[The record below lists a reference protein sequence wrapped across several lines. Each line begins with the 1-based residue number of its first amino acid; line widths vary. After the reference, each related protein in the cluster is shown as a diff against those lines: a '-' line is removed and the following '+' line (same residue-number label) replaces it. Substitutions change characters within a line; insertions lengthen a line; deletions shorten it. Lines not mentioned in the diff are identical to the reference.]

1 MTDFDGSIKFDTK
14 IETGDAEKSL
24 EQIERKA
31 KEAYSEVEKAEKK
44 AQTQTEK
51 NTAETEKSTR
61 SRKKNADATKT
72 QTQESEKETK
82 SKKSNTDT
90 TKKQTDETEKN
101 TRKKKENSD
110 STKKQSEDTDENTR
124 KTKENTE
131 SVKDSSEA
139 LGKLKIAAAAA
150 GAALVAAGAAA
161 LKDVAETGARFSATM
176 SQVGAISGA
185 TGADFDAL
193 TEKAKE
199 MGAATVFSASQASEA
214 MTYMAM
220 AGWKTADMLDGIEGI
235 MNLAAASG
243 ESLAATSDI
252 VTDALTA
259 FGLSAADS
267 GHFADVLAAASSN
280 ANTNV
285 GMMGETFKYVAPMAG
300 SLGYSIEDMSVA
312 IGLMANSGIKAS
324 MAGTSLN
331 AILTRLATNTSDA
344 RTTVEELGVKFYDA
358 EGNARD
364 FGSVMEELREATKNM
379 NAEQKSNLAYT
390 VAGTEASKGFLTI
403 LNASTADYDKLTE
416 AIRNADG
423 AAKDMAE
430 TMVDNLQGDIT
441 LAQSAL
447 EGLKLA
453 AFDCIEKPFREA
465 TRHATEALDNLT
477 NSAKS
482 GELKESLT
490 DIGESAG
497 ELMESLTD
505 FAADTL
511 PTVLSGLSLL
521 IDNLGLL
528 ASVTL
533 GVVSAQKSLT
543 IMKGINALYK
553 AANAELIAHMTAQKL
568 DTIATAADCAG
579 LSAKAVIVG
588 VLTGKISLATA
599 AQYLWNTAVNAN
611 PIGLIATG
619 IGLVV
624 SALSYFIPKIVSAAK
639 ETDEF
644 TKALNRAREEYE
656 NVKKQGEDAVRDAEK
671 QAYVVGK
678 LKDRLYELDD
688 ALSDTSL
695 SSEEAAEKKQELL
708 GVIDDLKEY
717 IPDLAIEIDNETG
730 RLSTQRSELDRLCES
745 YGKLAIAKAK
755 SEAVHNNL
763 VAAYDVQFEA
773 EKNRSE
779 KQAEYDRLSE
789 KSQSARSGYARGAAG
804 GSRGRGGL
812 FRVWDS
818 DLTAVRLKDAEAAL
832 EEADE
837 LLSDANAEVEYWQN
851 QASAADRE
859 TRLWSSRT
867 PQERAI
873 PTEGQFESRYKECP
887 RCHEWTSRESKICTI
902 CGYVFETSSG
912 GNAGGA
918 GGTGSGGTTA
928 KAPYEKAK
936 SDLSYRLDIDEIT
949 EEEYYDALSRAR
961 DEYLTRD
968 SDEWRKA
975 TAEIYKYRKKAAED
989 EKKTLT
995 EARKNLSDEERKAYA
1010 AEAAAARESLDTRL
1024 KYGLISE
1031 EEYYKDLA
1039 ALRDK
1044 YYDDTDEAYKEL
1056 TYKLIDYEKE
1066 KVSSALSDIASFAD
1080 GALSAVEGKMKKM
1093 REKLS
1098 DYSAP
1103 IGKDEGGNAA
1113 LTDPYAALD
1122 DLLEYNYYLGTVK
1135 DRMKSLDLSDEE
1147 IADFFSVLSDMSVE
1161 DGTTFARLLSEK
1173 SDHAFG
1179 TYLSAWKRQNELAGS
1194 ISDSLY
1200 KDEYVSAVE
1209 KSAAFVDERLREL
1222 AGEIPDAF
1230 YEAGENSAE
1239 EFSRAFEKSL
1249 DALFDSLSERVK
1261 SMNSSLFFPTFV
1273 PTGAGITN
1281 HSETTT
1287 VNNNYSYTIQGTDGA
1302 TPAQIRDTLRAQ
1314 DELRRLGGIS

>member
-1 MTDFDGSIKFDTK
+1 MTDFDGSVKFDTK
-14 IETGDAEKSL
+14 IDTSGFESGLAKIT
-24 EQIERKA
+24 KA
-31 KEAYSEVEKAEKK
+31 ASA
-44 AQTQTEK
+44 
-51 NTAETEKSTR
+51 
-61 SRKKNADATKT
+61 
-72 QTQESEKETK
+72 
-82 SKKSNTDT
+82 
-90 TKKQTDETEKN
+90 
-101 TRKKKENSD
+101 
-110 STKKQSEDTDENTR
+110 
-124 KTKENTE
+124 
-131 SVKDSSEA
+131 A
-139 LGKLKIAAAAA
+139 LSA
-150 GAALVAAGAAA
+150 GAIAGAF
-161 LKDVAETGARFSATM
+161 KDVAKTGAQFSATM

-403 LNASTADYDKLTE
+403 LNASAADYDKLTE

-465 TRHATEALDNLT
+465 TQHATEALDNLT
-477 NSAKS
+477 NSAKN

-505 FAADTL
+505 FAEKTL
-511 PTVLSGLSLL
+511 PQLLSLLSVL
-521 IDNLGLL
+521 IDNLG
-528 ASVTL
+528 AIAA
-533 GVVSAQKSLT
+533 GVVA
-543 IMKGINALYK
+543 YK
-553 AANAELIAHMTAQKL
+553 VAANAAKVAQ
-568 DTIATAADCAG
+568 AG
-579 LSAKAVIVG
+579 LNAVM
-588 VLTGKISLATA
+588 K
-599 AQYLWNTAVNAN
+599 AN
-611 PIGLIATG
+611 PYALAAAALSA
-619 IGLVV
+619 LVV
-624 SALSYFIPKIVSAAK
+624 MTINATNKA
-639 ETDEF
+639 DEF
-644 TKALNRAREEYE
+644 TEAMRRSREEFE
-656 NVKKQGEDAVRDAEK
+656 NIKKQGEDAVSDAEK
-671 QAYVVGK
+671 QADAVGK

-708 GVIDDLKEY
+708 DVIDELKKY
-717 IPDLAIEIDNETG
+717 IPDLSIEIDDETG
-730 RLSTQRSELDRLCES
+730 KLSIQRNEVDNLCES

-755 SEAVHNNL
+755 AEAASENL
-763 VAAYDVQFEA
+763 TAAYKLKYDAEENIKNIEAKITEQEKSVEDNEAWRQMAEQGLKSWSPDIFGYAAYVLGHDSNADVKLQQYKMDKILA
-773 EKNRSE
+773 EDDLKQAEEKIAYWQSQVDTLSSEYKAVESAESSSNRSE
-779 KQAEYDRLSE
+779 S
-789 KSQSARSGYARGAAG
+789 
-804 GSRGRGGL
+804 
-812 FRVWDS
+812 
-818 DLTAVRLKDAEAAL
+818 
-832 EEADE
+832 
-837 LLSDANAEVEYWQN
+837 
-851 QASAADRE
+851 
-859 TRLWSSRT
+859 
-867 PQERAI
+867 
-873 PTEGQFESRYKECP
+873 
-887 RCHEWTSRESKICTI
+887 ESKR
-902 CGYVFETSSG
+902 GSSSSPVP
-912 GNAGGA
+912 
-918 GGTGSGGTTA
+918 TDKTKMTA
-928 KAPYEKAK
+928 KSPYEKTK
-936 SDLSYRLDIDEIT
+936 SDLSYRLDVDEIT

-995 EARKNLSDEERKAYA
+995 EARKKLSEEERKAYA

-1103 IGKDEGGNAA
+1103 IGKDEAGNAA

-1122 DLLEYNYYLGTVK
+1122 NLLEYNYYLGTVK

-1249 DALFDSLSERVK
+1249 DVLFDSLSERVK
-1261 SMNSSLFFPTFV
+1261 SVNSSLFFPTFV

>member
-1 MTDFDGSIKFDTK
+1 MFDGSIKFDTK
-14 IETGDAEKSL
+14 IDTSGFESGL
-24 EQIERKA
+24 A
-31 KEAYSEVEKAEKK
+31 KI
-44 AQTQTEK
+44 
-51 NTAETEKSTR
+51 
-61 SRKKNADATKT
+61 TK
-72 QTQESEKETK
+72 
-82 SKKSNTDT
+82 
-90 TKKQTDETEKN
+90 
-101 TRKKKENSD
+101 
-110 STKKQSEDTDENTR
+110 
-124 KTKENTE
+124 
-131 SVKDSSEA
+131 
-139 LGKLKIAAAAA
+139 AAAAA
-150 GAALVAAGAAA
+150 LSTGAIAGAF
-161 LKDVAETGARFSATM
+161 KDVAKTGAQFSATM

-465 TRHATEALDNLT
+465 TWHATEALDNLT
-477 NSAKS
+477 NSAKN

-533 GVVSAQKSLT
+533 GVVAAQKSMM
-543 IMKGINALYK
+543 IMKTVTAMYHAATPALLEYAAAQAYENEVGARGISVTKL
-553 AANAELIAHMTAQKL
+553 LIGTMTLKE
-568 DTIATAADCAG
+568 IA
-579 LSAKAVIVG
+579 VG
-588 VLTGKISLATA
+588 VLTGKITLAAA
-599 AQYLWNTAVNAN
+599 AQELWNRVMNAN

-619 IGLVV
+619 IGLLV
-624 SALSYFIPKIVSAAK
+624 SALSFLIPKIVSAAK

-656 NVKKQGEDAVRDAEK
+656 NVKKQGEDAVSDAEK

-755 SEAVHNNL
+755 AEAANDNL
-763 VAAYDVQFEA
+763 VEAYKVQFEA

-789 KSQSARSGYARGAAG
+789 KSQNARSGSARGAAG

-812 FRVWDS
+812 FRVWSS

-837 LLSDANAEVEYWQN
+837 LLSDANADVKYWQN

-867 PQERAI
+867 PQERAL
-873 PTEGQFESRYKECP
+873 PTDGQFESRYKECP

-912 GNAGGA
+912 GNEDGA

-928 KAPYEKAK
+928 KTPYETAK
-936 SDLSYRLDIDEIT
+936 SDLSYRLDVDEIT

-995 EARKNLSDEERKAYA
+995 EARRKLSDEERKAYA

-1080 GALSAVEGKMKKM
+1080 GALSEVEGKMQKM

-1098 DYSAP
+1098 AYSAP
-1103 IGKDEGGNAA
+1103 IGKDENGNAA
-1113 LTDPYAALD
+1113 LTDPYAALE
-1122 DLLEYNYYLGTVK
+1122 DLLEYDYYLGTVK
-1135 DRMKSLDLSDEE
+1135 ERMKKLDLSDEE

-1230 YEAGENSAE
+1230 YEAGKDSAQ

-1261 SMNSSLFFPTFV
+1261 SVNSSLFFPTFA

-1287 VNNNYSYTIQGTDGA
+1287 VNNNYSYTIQSGDGS

>member
-124 KTKENTE
+124 KTKENTK

-139 LGKLKIAAAAA
+139 LGKLKTAAAAA

-199 MGAATVFSASQASEA
+199 MGASTVFSASQASEA

-220 AGWKTADMLDGIEGI
+220 AGWKTANMLDGIEGI

-364 FGSVMEELREATKNM
+364 FGTVMRELREATKDM
-379 NAEQKSNLAYT
+379 NAEQKANLAYT

-423 AAKDMAE
+423 AAKAMAD

-453 AFDCIEKPFREA
+453 AFDCIEEPFREA

-477 NSAKS
+477 NSAKN

-490 DIGESAG
+490 DVGESAG

-521 IDNLGLL
+521 IDNLGLM

-533 GVVSAQKSLT
+533 GVVAAQKSLT

-599 AQYLWNTAVNAN
+599 AQYLWNTAVKAN

-755 SEAVHNNL
+755 AEAANDNL
-763 VAAYDVQFEA
+763 VAAYKVQFEA
-773 EKNRSE
+773 ERKLTEAERVLE
-779 KQAEYDRLSE
+779 EAQAAPPKKDTGFSI
-789 KSQSARSGYARGAAG
+789 AG
-804 GSRGRGGL
+804 GMG
-812 FRVWDS
+812 
-818 DLTAVRLKDAEAAL
+818 DLANMGKKQLAVKEAQNAL
-832 EEADE
+832 EEAND
-837 LLSDANAEVEYWQN
+837 DVEYWQN

-867 PQERAI
+867 PQEGVL
-873 PTEGQFESRYKECP
+873 PTDGQFESRYKECP

-918 GGTGSGGTTA
+918 GGTGSGSTTA
-928 KAPYEKAK
+928 KTPYEKTK
-936 SDLSYRLDIDEIT
+936 SDLSYRLDVDEIT

-995 EARKNLSDEERKAYA
+995 EARKKLSEEERKAYA

-1080 GALSAVEGKMKKM
+1080 GALSEVEGKMQKM

-1098 DYSAP
+1098 AYSAP
-1103 IGKDEGGNAA
+1103 IGKDENGNAA
-1113 LTDPYAALD
+1113 LTDPYAALE
-1122 DLLEYNYYLGTVK
+1122 DLLEYDYYLGTVK

-1230 YEAGENSAE
+1230 YEAGKDSAQ

-1261 SMNSSLFFPTFV
+1261 SVNSSLFFPTFA

-1287 VNNNYSYTIQGTDGA
+1287 VNNNYSYTIQSGDGS

>member
-14 IETGDAEKSL
+14 IDTSGFESGL
-24 EQIERKA
+24 A
-31 KEAYSEVEKAEKK
+31 KI
-44 AQTQTEK
+44 
-51 NTAETEKSTR
+51 
-61 SRKKNADATKT
+61 TK
-72 QTQESEKETK
+72 
-82 SKKSNTDT
+82 
-90 TKKQTDETEKN
+90 
-101 TRKKKENSD
+101 
-110 STKKQSEDTDENTR
+110 
-124 KTKENTE
+124 
-131 SVKDSSEA
+131 
-139 LGKLKIAAAAA
+139 AAAAA
-150 GAALVAAGAAA
+150 LSTGAIAGAF
-161 LKDVAETGARFSATM
+161 KDVAKTGAQFSATM

-259 FGLSAADS
+259 FGLTAADS

-331 AILTRLATNTSDA
+331 SILTRLATNTSDA
-344 RTTVEELGVKFYDA
+344 RTTIEELGVKFYDA

-364 FGSVMEELREATKNM
+364 FGSVMEELREATKDM
-379 NAEQKSNLAYT
+379 NAEQKANLAYT

-423 AAKDMAE
+423 AAKAMAD

-453 AFDCIEKPFREA
+453 AFDCIEEPFREA
-465 TRHATEALDNLT
+465 TQHATEALDRLT
-477 NSAKS
+477 NSAKH
-482 GELKESLT
+482 GELQESLT

-505 FAADTL
+505 FAADAL
-511 PTVLSGLSLL
+511 PTVLSGISLL

-528 ASVTL
+528 ASMTL
-533 GVVSAQKSLT
+533 GVVSAQKSMAILKT
-543 IMKGINALYK
+543 VTAMYK
-553 AANAELIAHMTAQKL
+553 AANKELEAHIAKKKL
-568 DTIATAADCAG
+568 EEIATAADCAG
-579 LSAKAVIVG
+579 LSLKTVLVG
-588 VLTGKISLATA
+588 VLTGKIKLATA
-599 AQYLWNTAVNAN
+599 AQYLWNTAVKAN

-656 NVKKQGEDAVRDAEK
+656 NVKKQGEDAVSDAEK

-708 GVIDDLKEY
+708 SVIDDLKEY

-755 SEAVHNNL
+755 AEAANDNL
-763 VAAYDVQFEA
+763 VEAYKVQFEA
-773 EKNRSE
+773 ERNLSE
-779 KQAEYDRLSE
+779 KQTAYDEIVAKYDWNSDGWGKWGQRGTAQKAVE
-789 KSQSARSGYARGAAG
+789 SAQ
-804 GSRGRGGL
+804 
-812 FRVWDS
+812 
-818 DLTAVRLKDAEAAL
+818 KAL
-832 EEADE
+832 EEAND
-837 LLSDANAEVEYWQN
+837 DVAYWQS
-851 QASAADRE
+851 QADAADRE

-867 PQERAI
+867 PRGRVL

-887 RCHEWTSRESKICTI
+887 RCHQWTFRESKVCTI

-912 GNAGGA
+912 STGGA
-918 GGTGSGGTTA
+918 GGTGSGSTTA
-928 KAPYEKAK
+928 KTPYETAK
-936 SDLSYRLDIDEIT
+936 NDLSYRLDVDEIT

-961 DEYLTRD
+961 DEYLTKD

-995 EARKNLSDEERKAYA
+995 EARKKLSEEERKALET
-1010 AEAAAARESLDTRL
+1010 EASAARESLDTRL

-1031 EEYYKDLA
+1031 EEYYNDLA

-1044 YYDDTDEAYKEL
+1044 YYDDTDEAYKDL

-1066 KVSSALSDIASFAD
+1066 KVTSALSDIASFAD
-1080 GALSAVEGKMKKM
+1080 GALSAVEGKTQKM

-1098 DYSAP
+1098 SYSAP
-1103 IGKDEGGNAA
+1103 FDKDENGNAA
-1113 LTDPYAALD
+1113 LTDPYAALNS
-1122 DLLEYNYYLGTVK
+1122 LLEYNYYLGAVK

-1179 TYLSAWKRQNELAGS
+1179 TYISAWKRQNELAGS

-1209 KSAAFVDERLREL
+1209 KSAAYVDERLREL

-1249 DALFDSLSERVK
+1249 DALFDSLSERVR
-1261 SMNSSLFFPTFV
+1261 SVNSSLFFPSFV

-1287 VNNNYSYTIQGTDGA
+1287 VNNNYSYTIQSGDGA

>member
-90 TKKQTDETEKN
+90 TKKQTGETEKN

-139 LGKLKIAAAAA
+139 LGKLKTAAAAA

-161 LKDVAETGARFSATM
+161 LKDAAETGARFSATM

-477 NSAKS
+477 SSAKS

-599 AQYLWNTAVNAN
+599 AQYLWNTAVKAN

-656 NVKKQGEDAVRDAEK
+656 NVKKQGEDTVRDAEK

-755 SEAVHNNL
+755 AEAANDNL
-763 VAAYDVQFEA
+763 VEAYKVQFEA
-773 EKNRSE
+773 EKKRNEAQTEYQKMSSAQNSRIFWNNPNRLG
-779 KQAEYDRLSE
+779 AVWDY
-789 KSQSARSGYARGAAG
+789 ARSAVG
-804 GSRGRGGL
+804 G
-812 FRVWDS
+812 
-818 DLTAVRLKDAEAAL
+818 EAAAKANYNKA
-832 EEADE
+832 EKE
-837 LLSDANAEVEYWQN
+837 LDKANAEVEYWQS

-867 PQERAI
+867 PQEGAV
-873 PTEGQFESRYKECP
+873 PTDGQFESRYKECP

-928 KAPYEKAK
+928 KSPYEKTK
-936 SDLSYRLDIDEIT
+936 SDLSYRLDVDEIT

-961 DEYLTRD
+961 DEYLLKD

-1161 DGTTFARLLSEK
+1161 DGTIFARLLSEK

-1249 DALFDSLSERVK
+1249 DALFDSLSERVR
-1261 SMNSSLFFPTFV
+1261 SVNSSLFFPTFV

>member
-1 MTDFDGSIKFDTK
+1 MTDFDGSVKFDTK
-14 IETGDAEKSL
+14 IDTSGFESGLAKIT
-24 EQIERKA
+24 KA
-31 KEAYSEVEKAEKK
+31 ASA
-44 AQTQTEK
+44 
-51 NTAETEKSTR
+51 
-61 SRKKNADATKT
+61 
-72 QTQESEKETK
+72 
-82 SKKSNTDT
+82 
-90 TKKQTDETEKN
+90 
-101 TRKKKENSD
+101 
-110 STKKQSEDTDENTR
+110 
-124 KTKENTE
+124 
-131 SVKDSSEA
+131 A
-139 LGKLKIAAAAA
+139 LSA
-150 GAALVAAGAAA
+150 GAIAGAF
-161 LKDVAETGARFSATM
+161 KDVAKTGAQFSATM

-465 TRHATEALDNLT
+465 TQHATEALDDLT
-477 NSAKS
+477 NSAKH

-533 GVVSAQKSLT
+533 GVVSAQKSMV
-543 IMKGINALYK
+543 IMKTVTAMYHAATPALLEYAAAQAYENEMGARGISVTKL
-553 AANAELIAHMTAQKL
+553 LIGTMTLKE
-568 DTIATAADCAG
+568 IA
-579 LSAKAVIVG
+579 VG
-588 VLTGKISLATA
+588 VLTGKITLAAA
-599 AQYLWNTAVNAN
+599 AQELWNRVMNAN

-656 NVKKQGEDAVRDAEK
+656 NVKKQGEDAVSDAEK

-773 EKNRSE
+773 ERKLTE
-779 KQAEYDRLSE
+779 AERVLEEAQEAPPKKDTGFSI
-789 KSQSARSGYARGAAG
+789 AG
-804 GSRGRGGL
+804 GTG
-812 FRVWDS
+812 
-818 DLTAVRLKDAEAAL
+818 DLVNMGKKQLAVKEAQKAL
-832 EEADE
+832 EEAND
-837 LLSDANAEVEYWQN
+837 DVAYWQN

-867 PQERAI
+867 PRERAL

-918 GGTGSGGTTA
+918 GGTGSGSTTA
-928 KAPYEKAK
+928 KSPYEKAK
-936 SDLSYRLDIDEIT
+936 SDLSYRLDVDEIT

-995 EARKNLSDEERKAYA
+995 EARKKLSEEERKAYA

-1103 IGKDEGGNAA
+1103 IGKDEAGNAA

-1261 SMNSSLFFPTFV
+1261 SVNSSLFFPTFV

>member
-1 MTDFDGSIKFDTK
+1 MFDGSIKFDTK
-14 IETGDAEKSL
+14 IDTSGFESGLAKIT
-24 EQIERKA
+24 KA
-31 KEAYSEVEKAEKK
+31 ASA
-44 AQTQTEK
+44 
-51 NTAETEKSTR
+51 
-61 SRKKNADATKT
+61 
-72 QTQESEKETK
+72 
-82 SKKSNTDT
+82 
-90 TKKQTDETEKN
+90 
-101 TRKKKENSD
+101 
-110 STKKQSEDTDENTR
+110 
-124 KTKENTE
+124 
-131 SVKDSSEA
+131 A
-139 LGKLKIAAAAA
+139 LSA
-150 GAALVAAGAAA
+150 GAIVGAF
-161 LKDVAETGARFSATM
+161 KDVAKTGAQFSATM

-259 FGLSAADS
+259 FGLTAADS

-358 EGNARD
+358 EGNARN

-465 TRHATEALDNLT
+465 TQHATEALDNLT
-477 NSAKS
+477 NSAKN

-533 GVVSAQKSLT
+533 GVVSAQKAMVILKT
-543 IMKGINALYK
+543 VTAMYRAATPALLEYAAAQAYENEMGARGISVTKL
-553 AANAELIAHMTAQKL
+553 LIGTMTLKEVA
-568 DTIATAADCAG
+568 
-579 LSAKAVIVG
+579 VG

-599 AQYLWNTAVNAN
+599 AQYLWNTAVKAN

-656 NVKKQGEDAVRDAEK
+656 NIKKQGEDAVRDAEK

-678 LKDRLYELDD
+678 LKDRMYELDD

-755 SEAVHNNL
+755 AEAANDNL
-763 VAAYDVQFEA
+763 VEAYKVQFEA
-773 EKNRSE
+773 EKKRNEAQTEYQKMSSAQNSRIFWNNPNRLG
-779 KQAEYDRLSE
+779 AVWDY
-789 KSQSARSGYARGAAG
+789 ARSAVGGETAAK
-804 GSRGRGGL
+804 
-812 FRVWDS
+812 
-818 DLTAVRLKDAEAAL
+818 ANYNKAEK
-832 EEADE
+832 E
-837 LLSDANAEVEYWQN
+837 LDKANAEVEYWQS

-867 PQERAI
+867 PQERAL

-912 GNAGGA
+912 GNGGGA

-928 KAPYEKAK
+928 KSPYEKAK
-936 SDLSYRLDIDEIT
+936 SDLSYRLDVDEIT

-995 EARKNLSDEERKAYA
+995 EARKKLSEEERKAYA

-1103 IGKDEGGNAA
+1103 IGKDEDGNAA

-1261 SMNSSLFFPTFV
+1261 SVNSSLFFPTFV

>member
-139 LGKLKIAAAAA
+139 LGKLKTAAAAA

-161 LKDVAETGARFSATM
+161 LKDAAETGARFSATM

-599 AQYLWNTAVNAN
+599 AQYLWNTAVKAN

-656 NVKKQGEDAVRDAEK
+656 NVKKQGEDTVRDAEK

-755 SEAVHNNL
+755 AEAANDNL
-763 VAAYDVQFEA
+763 VEAYKVQFEA
-773 EKNRSE
+773 EKKRNEAQTEYQKMSSAQNSRIFWNNPNRLG
-779 KQAEYDRLSE
+779 AVWDY
-789 KSQSARSGYARGAAG
+789 ARSAVG
-804 GSRGRGGL
+804 G
-812 FRVWDS
+812 
-818 DLTAVRLKDAEAAL
+818 EAAAKANYNKA
-832 EEADE
+832 EKE
-837 LLSDANAEVEYWQN
+837 LDKANAEVEYWQS

-867 PQERAI
+867 PQEGAV
-873 PTEGQFESRYKECP
+873 PTDGQFESRYKECP

-928 KAPYEKAK
+928 KSPYEKTK
-936 SDLSYRLDIDEIT
+936 SDLSYRLDVDEIT

-961 DEYLTRD
+961 DEYLLKD

-1161 DGTTFARLLSEK
+1161 DGTIFARLLSEK

-1249 DALFDSLSERVK
+1249 DALFDSLSERVR
-1261 SMNSSLFFPTFV
+1261 SVNSSLFFPTFV